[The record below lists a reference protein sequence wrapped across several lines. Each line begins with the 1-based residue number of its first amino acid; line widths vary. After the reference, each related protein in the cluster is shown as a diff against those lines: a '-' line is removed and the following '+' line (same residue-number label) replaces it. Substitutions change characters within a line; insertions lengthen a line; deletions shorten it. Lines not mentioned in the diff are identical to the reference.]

1 MSERAHHLYVLLS
14 QIPQNDIINSYN
26 VLLGQ
31 AQALFIQHAGHTYD
45 VITFKKSTGRTVAQV
60 IVYYKLNSKE
70 QWKVLKKGEPDTVVS
85 TALENL
91 LQSLEKEIG
100 IKAGKLGQSKK

>member
-1 MSERAHHLYVLLS
+1 
-14 QIPQNDIINSYN
+14 
-26 VLLGQ
+26 LLGQ

-45 VITFKKSTGRTVAQV
+45 VITFKKGTGRTVAQV
-60 IVYYKLNSKE
+60 IVYYKVNSKE

-91 LQSLEKEIG
+91 LQTLEKEIG
-100 IKAGKLGQSKK
+100 FKAGTFDQGKLWSIDLVANSVLIDKMKEGSSFVA